1 MEGYILNNKG
11 ISLIA
16 LVITVIILV
25 ILAAITAPML
35 SSVINDSIDQTSKVE
50 IKNVQAVVENAKTLI
65 LTDKYVPNSDYVI
78 KDNELVDKFGDVLTP
93 EEIYHIETVNSD
105 PNQKAPYKYY
115 LLNQK
120 RIDDE
125 FGSEISASGIRENT
139 YFLVNYMETLVLANH
154 GGVKYSNKPVEIIG
168 GDSEVLRGQVNV
180 IFSPNG
186 NEEWAKQQSTIAVI
200 TAGQDTQIISA
211 KYRWSQEI
219 TEPPEDKFEHAFD
232 VTSGTPSG
240 PETTEISLTLDGE
253 TGNGWYLWILIR
265 YKDVGVERKK
275 AFRSE
280 AFYIDNIPPSAIF
293 NVEDISM

>member
-1 MEGYILNNKG
+1 MNNKG

-65 LTDKYVPNSDYVI
+65 LTDKFVPNSNFVI
-78 KDNELVDKFGDVLTP
+78 KDNELIDKFSNVLTP
-93 EEIYHIETVNSD
+93 EEIQHIKTVNLD

-120 RIDDE
+120 RIDQE
-125 FGSEISASGIRENT
+125 FGSEMSVSGIRENT
-139 YFLVNYMETLVLANH
+139 EFLVNYMDTLVLANH

-168 GDSEVLRGQVNV
+168 GESEVLRGQVNV

-186 NEEWAKQQSTIAVI
+186 NEEWAQQQSTLAVI
-200 TAGQDTQIISA
+200 TAGKDTEIISA
-211 KYRWSQEI
+211 KYMWTEEI
-219 TEPPEDKFEHAFD
+219 TEPPEGKFEHAFD
-232 VTSGTPSG
+232 VASGTSSG
-240 PETTEISLTLDGE
+240 PETTETSFTLERE